1 LEDKMPV
8 DPGMMEEEVER
19 RYVDYDKNLVGM
31 EKRARL
37 AEIVLGLFI
46 TIVLN
51 LACISYCKMYNKKGH
66 EEKMEAEVNE

>member
-1 LEDKMPV
+1 MPV

-19 RYVDYDKNLVGM
+19 RYEDYDKNLVGM

-46 TIVLN
+46 TIILN
-51 LACISYCKMYNKKGH
+51 LACISYCKMYNKKGA